1 MRHFMQRDTFARSD
15 LAEPREARMRIPAR
29 SAGSRPSSTW
39 LVAGAFTALA
49 IALVLILAVFVPRA
63 DMARLAQLFVN
74 GLITGSILALA
85 GVGATLIFG
94 IQRIAN
100 FAHGDFLTIGA
111 YAAFV
116 VNVLLGQNLLVA
128 ALGAMVAV
136 ALFGVAAHFGLFRPL
151 RGRGTVAI
159 ALVSVGLGLLI
170 RNVIFMAAGSQIR
183 QFDVN
188 QSEVITAGVVRLS
201 PGQAGAVVVALVV
214 APLVALFLA
223 RTRLGKQMRA
233 VADNRD
239 LASVSGI
246 DVERIGVYVW
256 ILAGGLAGLAGVML
270 GLSQGAFDPNM
281 GLGPLFL
288 IFTTV
293 VLGGIGSA
301 YGALVSGLALG
312 LAMELSTW
320 DALFGGLDSK
330 YKPVLAF
337 VVLILLLLY
346 RPQGLF
352 GQERVL

>member
-1 MRHFMQRDTFARSD
+1 
-15 LAEPREARMRIPAR
+15 
-29 SAGSRPSSTW
+29 
-39 LVAGAFTALA
+39 VAQ
-49 IALVLILAVFVPRA
+49 
-63 DMARLAQLFVN
+63 LAQLLVN

-85 GVGATLIFG
+85 AVGATLIFG

-111 YAAFV
+111 YGAFL
-116 VNVLLGQNLLVA
+116 VNVVLGQNLLAA

-136 ALFGVAAHFGLFRPL
+136 ALFAVAAHFALFRPL

-159 ALVSVGLGLLI
+159 ALISVGLGLLI
-170 RNVIFMAAGSQIR
+170 RNIIFVVAGSEVRRFAVSQT
-183 QFDVN
+183 DVI
-188 QSEVITAGVVRLS
+188 QVGIVRLS
-201 PGQAGAVVVALVV
+201 PGQAVAIAVALVV

-223 RTRLGKQMRA
+223 RTTLGKQMRA

-239 LASVSGI
+239 LAAVAGI
-246 DVERIGVYVW
+246 DVERIAVYVW
-256 ILAGGLAGLAGVML
+256 ILAGALAGLAGLML
-270 GLSQGAFDPNM
+270 GLGQGAFDPNL

-288 IFTTV
+288 IFTAV

-301 YGALVSGLALG
+301 YGALIAGLTLG

-320 DALFGGLDSK
+320 SALFGGLEAK

-337 VVLILLLLY
+337 LVLIVLLLY

-352 GQERVL
+352 GRARVL

>member
-1 MRHFMQRDTFARSD
+1 MREERGKTHVRT
-15 LAEPREARMRIPAR
+15 
-29 SAGSRPSSTW
+29 SALPTTTRLTGKGAIAGLLIAGAVAVV
-39 LVAGAFTALA
+39 LVALT
-49 IALVLILAVFVPRA
+49 LVPQA
-63 DMARLAQLFVN
+63 DGARLAQLLVN
-74 GLITGSILALA
+74 GVITGSILALA
-85 GVGATLIFG
+85 AVGATLIFG

-111 YAAFV
+111 YVAFF
-116 VNVLLGQNLLVA
+116 VNVALGQNLLVA
-128 ALGAMVAV
+128 ALSAMAAV
-136 ALFGVAAHFGLFRPL
+136 ALFGVAAHYALFRPM

-170 RNVIFMAAGSQIR
+170 RNVIFIVAGSQTR
-183 QFDVN
+183 QFDVD
-188 QSEVITAGVVRLS
+188 QAAVIMVGDVRLS
-201 PGQAGAVVVALVV
+201 PGQAAAAATALVV
-214 APLVALFLA
+214 SPLVALFLA

-239 LASVSGI
+239 LASVAGI
-246 DVERIGVYVW
+246 DVERIGVAVW
-256 ILAGGLAGLAGVML
+256 VLAGGLAGLAGVML
-270 GLSQGAFDPNM
+270 GLSQGVFDPNM

-288 IFTTV
+288 IFTAV

-301 YGALVSGLALG
+301 YGALVAGLVLG

-320 DALFGGLDSK
+320 DLLFGGLDAK

-352 GQERVL
+352 GQARVL

>member
-1 MRHFMQRDTFARSD
+1 VRT
-15 LAEPREARMRIPAR
+15 
-29 SAGSRPSSTW
+29 SALPTSTRLIGKGTIAVL
-39 LVAGAFTALA
+39 LVVGAVAALLIALA
-49 IALVLILAVFVPRA
+49 IAPQA
-63 DMARLAQLFVN
+63 DMTRLAQLLVN
-74 GLITGSILALA
+74 GVITGSILALA
-85 GVGATLIFG
+85 AVGATLIFG

-111 YAAFV
+111 YAAVV
-116 VNVLLGQNLLVA
+116 VNVAFGLNLLLA
-128 ALGAMVAV
+128 ALVAMVAV
-136 ALFGVAAHFGLFRPL
+136 ALFGVAAHFALFRPL

-170 RNVIFMAAGSQIR
+170 RNVIFIIAGSQIR
-183 QFDVN
+183 QFNVD
-188 QSEVITAGVVRLS
+188 QSAVITVGTVRLS
-201 PGQAGAVVVALVV
+201 PGQGMAVAAAIVV
-214 APLVALFLA
+214 APLTALFLA

-246 DVERIGVYVW
+246 DVERIGVAVW

-270 GLSQGAFDPNM
+270 GLSQGVFDPNM

-288 IFTTV
+288 IFTAV

-301 YGALVSGLALG
+301 YGALVAGLALG

-352 GQERVL
+352 GQARVL

>member
-1 MRHFMQRDTFARSD
+1 MRTTALSSESQ
-15 LAEPREARMRIPAR
+15 PAR
-29 SAGSRPSSTW
+29 KW
-39 LVAGAFTALA
+39 LAAGAFSALA
-49 IALVLILAVFVPRA
+49 IALVLILAVFVPQA
-63 DMARLAQLFVN
+63 DSARLAQLVVN
-74 GLITGSILALA
+74 GVITGSILALA
-85 GVGATLIFG
+85 AVGATLIFG

-100 FAHGDFLTIGA
+100 FAQGDFLTIGA

-116 VNVLLGQNLLVA
+116 VNVVLGQSLLLA
-128 ALGAMVAV
+128 ALGAMGAV

-170 RNVIFMAAGSQIR
+170 RNVIFIVAGSQIR
-183 QFDVN
+183 QFNVD
-188 QSEVITAGVVRLS
+188 QSEVITVGAVRLS
-201 PGQAGAVVVALVV
+201 PGQAVAVAVAVVV

-223 RTRLGKQMRA
+223 RTRLGRQMRA

-270 GLSQGAFDPNM
+270 GLSQGTFDPNM

-288 IFTTV
+288 IFTAV

-301 YGALVSGLALG
+301 YGALVAGLALG

-320 DALFGGLDSK
+320 DALLGGLDSK

-352 GQERVL
+352 GQARVL

>member
-1 MRHFMQRDTFARSD
+1 
-15 LAEPREARMRIPAR
+15 MRIA
-29 SAGSRPSSTW
+29 ALPSSSRLTSKW
-39 LVAGAFTALA
+39 TVAGALAALALA
-49 IALVLILAVFVPRA
+49 IVLILAVFIPQA
-63 DMARLAQLFVN
+63 DAARLAQLLVN
-74 GLITGSILALA
+74 GVITGSILALA

-116 VNVLLGQNLLVA
+116 VNVVLGQNLLVA
-128 ALGAMVAV
+128 ALGAMGAV

-170 RNVIFMAAGSQIR
+170 RNVIFIIAGAQIR
-183 QFDVN
+183 QFNVN
-188 QSEVITAGVVRLS
+188 QSEVFTIGVIRLS
-201 PGQAGAVVVALVV
+201 PGQAVAVAVALVV

-239 LASVSGI
+239 LAAVSGI
-246 DVERIGVYVW
+246 DVERIGVSVW

-270 GLSQGAFDPNM
+270 GLSQGVFDPNM

-288 IFTTV
+288 IFTVV

-301 YGALVSGLALG
+301 YGALVAGLALG

-346 RPQGLF
+346 RPQGVF
-352 GQERVL
+352 GQARVL

>member
-1 MRHFMQRDTFARSD
+1 VRT
-15 LAEPREARMRIPAR
+15 
-29 SAGSRPSSTW
+29 SALPTSTRLIGKGTIAALLVVVAVAVL
-39 LVAGAFTALA
+39 LVAL
-49 IALVLILAVFVPRA
+49 ALVPQA
-63 DMARLAQLFVN
+63 DGARLAQLLVN
-74 GLITGSILALA
+74 GVITGSILALA
-85 GVGATLIFG
+85 AVGATLIFG

-111 YAAFV
+111 YVAFF
-116 VNVLLGQNLLVA
+116 VNVVLGLNLLLA
-128 ALGAMVAV
+128 ALGSMMAV
-136 ALFGVAAHFGLFRPL
+136 ALFGIAAHFALFRPL

-170 RNVIFMAAGSQIR
+170 RNVIFIIAGSQIR
-183 QFDVN
+183 QYNVD
-188 QSEVITAGVVRLS
+188 QSQVITVGAVRLS
-201 PGQAGAVVVALVV
+201 PGQGMAVAVAIVV
-214 APLVALFLA
+214 APLTALFLA

-246 DVERIGVYVW
+246 DVERIGVSVW
-256 ILAGGLAGLAGVML
+256 VLAGGLAGLAGVML
-270 GLSQGAFDPNM
+270 GLSQGVFDPNM

-288 IFTTV
+288 IFTAV

-301 YGALVSGLALG
+301 YGALVAGLVLG

-320 DALFGGLDSK
+320 DVLFGGLDSK

-337 VVLILLLLY
+337 VALILLLLY

-352 GQERVL
+352 GQARVL

>member
-1 MRHFMQRDTFARSD
+1 V
-15 LAEPREARMRIPAR
+15 RITALPT
-29 SAGSRPSSTW
+29 GSRLTGRW
-39 LVAGAFTALA
+39 LVAGAVTALA
-49 IALVLILAVFVPRA
+49 IVLVLIAVILAPQA
-63 DMARLAQLFVN
+63 DSARLAQLFVN

-85 GVGATLIFG
+85 AVGATLIFG

-111 YAAFV
+111 YAAFA
-116 VNVLLGQNLLVA
+116 VNVVLSQNLLVA

-170 RNVIFMAAGSQIR
+170 RNVIFIVAGSQIR
-183 QFDVN
+183 QYNVD
-188 QSEVITAGVVRLS
+188 QSQVITVGIVRLS
-201 PGQAGAVVVALVV
+201 PGQAAAVAVALVV

-246 DVERIGVYVW
+246 DVERIGVSVW
-256 ILAGGLAGLAGVML
+256 VLAGGLAGLAGVML
-270 GLSQGAFDPNM
+270 GLSQGVFDPNM

-288 IFTTV
+288 IFTAV

-301 YGALVSGLALG
+301 YGALVAGLALG

-320 DALFGGLDSK
+320 DALLGGLDSK

-352 GQERVL
+352 GQARVL

>member
-1 MRHFMQRDTFARSD
+1 VRIAARSP
-15 LAEPREARMRIPAR
+15 ESQPA
-29 SAGSRPSSTW
+29 STW
-39 LVAGAFTALA
+39 LIAGAFAALA
-49 IALVLILAVFVPRA
+49 IALVLILAVFVPQA
-63 DMARLAQLFVN
+63 DSARLAQLLVN

-111 YAAFV
+111 YAAFA
-116 VNVLLGQNLLVA
+116 VNVVLGQNLLIA
-128 ALGAMVAV
+128 ALGAMGAV
-136 ALFGVAAHFGLFRPL
+136 ALFGVAAHFVLFRPL

-170 RNVIFMAAGSQIR
+170 RNVIFIVAGSQIR
-183 QFDVN
+183 QFNVN
-188 QSEVITAGVVRLS
+188 QSEVITVGAVRLS
-201 PGQAGAVVVALVV
+201 PGQAVAVAVALVV

-239 LASVSGI
+239 LASISGI
-246 DVERIGVYVW
+246 DVERIGVSVW

-270 GLSQGAFDPNM
+270 GLSQGVFDPNM

-288 IFTTV
+288 IFTAV

-301 YGALVSGLALG
+301 YGALVAGLALG

-320 DALFGGLDSK
+320 EALFGGLDSK

-352 GQERVL
+352 GQARVL

>member
-1 MRHFMQRDTFARSD
+1 M
-15 LAEPREARMRIPAR
+15 
-29 SAGSRPSSTW
+29 
-39 LVAGAFTALA
+39 VAGALA
-49 IALVLILAVFVPRA
+49 VLASVVVLIAVILAPQA

-74 GLITGSILALA
+74 GLVTGSILALA

-116 VNVLLGQNLLVA
+116 NVVLGQNLLVA
-128 ALGAMVAV
+128 ALGAMGAV

-170 RNVIFMAAGSQIR
+170 RNVIFIVAGSQTR
-183 QFDVN
+183 QFNVN
-188 QSEVITAGVVRLS
+188 QSEVITVGVVRLS
-201 PGQAGAVVVALVV
+201 PGQAVAVAVAVVVS
-214 APLVALFLA
+214 PLVALFLA
-223 RTRLGKQMRA
+223 RTRVGKQMRA

-270 GLSQGAFDPNM
+270 GLSQGTFDPNM

-288 IFTTV
+288 IFTAV

-301 YGALVSGLALG
+301 YGALVAGLVLG

-352 GQERVL
+352 GQARVL

>member
-1 MRHFMQRDTFARSD
+1 
-15 LAEPREARMRIPAR
+15 MRITALSPE
-29 SAGSRPSSTW
+29 SQPTGKW

-49 IALVLILAVFVPRA
+49 IAFALILAVFVPQA
-63 DMARLAQLFVN
+63 DSARLAQLFVN

-111 YAAFV
+111 YAAYV
-116 VNVLLGQNLLVA
+116 VNVVLGQNLLVA
-128 ALGAMVAV
+128 ALGAMGAV

-170 RNVIFMAAGSQIR
+170 RNVIFIVAGSGIR
-183 QFDVN
+183 QFNVN

-201 PGQAGAVVVALVV
+201 PGQAVAVAVALVV

-270 GLSQGAFDPNM
+270 GLSQGTFDPNM

-288 IFTTV
+288 IFTAV

-301 YGALVSGLALG
+301 YGALVAGLALG

-320 DALFGGLDSK
+320 EALFGGLDSK

-352 GQERVL
+352 GQARVL

>member
-1 MRHFMQRDTFARSD
+1 VRIAARSP
-15 LAEPREARMRIPAR
+15 ESQPA
-29 SAGSRPSSTW
+29 STW
-39 LVAGAFTALA
+39 LIAGAFAALA
-49 IALVLILAVFVPRA
+49 VALVVILAVFVPQA
-63 DMARLAQLFVN
+63 DSARLAQLLIN

-111 YAAFV
+111 YAAFA
-116 VNVLLGQNLLVA
+116 VNVVFGQNLLVA
-128 ALGAMVAV
+128 ALGAMGAV

-170 RNVIFMAAGSQIR
+170 RNVIFIVAGSQIR
-183 QFDVN
+183 QFNVN
-188 QSEVITAGVVRLS
+188 QSEVITVGAVRLS
-201 PGQAGAVVVALVV
+201 PGQAVAVAVALVV

-239 LASVSGI
+239 LASISGI
-246 DVERIGVYVW
+246 DVERIGVSVW

-270 GLSQGAFDPNM
+270 GLSQGVFDPNM

-288 IFTTV
+288 IFTAV

-301 YGALVSGLALG
+301 YGALVAGLVLG
-312 LAMELSTW
+312 LVMELSTW
-320 DALFGGLDSK
+320 EALFGGLDSK

-352 GQERVL
+352 GQTRVL